1 MAEVHHRTV
10 TTSPNVDHPKDLQNL
25 LDTEMSLLNEYVCVL
40 ADITE
45 KLSRLTQ
52 HACLPTDSD
61 AERTKKSVLTMV
73 AGIIAFL
80 AIFWGSTY
88 VALGYPLSGSIPLS
102 YAAISFLSI
111 GYFFATKKFAFF
123 RFSQL
128 LLILWL
134 PFLLQWSLGGFANG
148 SVVMIWAFFT
158 PLAAMLFADAAHAAK
173 WLIAFLALA
182 IFSGFIDG
190 SVRDL
195 APPMG
200 AAANITFFV
209 LNMGFGCASVF
220 VVLNYFVKQR
230 EESLQQVVTAHNE
243 LERANKMLRQNEN
256 RIRELMLTDPLT
268 GLGNRRH
275 LDERLQVEVS
285 RAQRYGNS
293 LCVIITDLDHFKGIN
308 DTYGHSV
315 GDHVLKIF
323 AQHLQEA
330 VRTTDFV
337 ARFGGEEFILVLP
350 ETALQGAMQ
359 LAERIRATLEKKD
372 FSGIQRSITASF
384 GITDVKVGDTMEEV
398 FLRADRALYCSKE
411 NGRNRVTQLA

>member
-1 MAEVHHRTV
+1 M
-10 TTSPNVDHPKDLQNL
+10 L
-25 LDTEMSLLNEYVCVL
+25 TEIY
-40 ADITE
+40 E
-45 KLSRLTQ
+45 KLSRLTRL
-52 HACLPTDSD
+52 ACLPTDSD
-61 AERTKKSVLTMV
+61 AERTKKGVLTMV

-88 VALGYPLSGSIPLS
+88 VALGYPLPGSIPLS

-111 GYFFATKKFAFF
+111 GYFFVTKKFAFF

-173 WLIAFLALA
+173 WLIAFLALT
-182 IFSGFIDG
+182 ILSGFIDG

-200 AAANITFFV
+200 TTANLSFFV

-230 EESLQQVVTAHNE
+230 EDSLQQVVAAHNE
-243 LERANKMLRQNEN
+243 LERANEMLRHNEN

-268 GLGNRRH
+268 GVGNRRH
-275 LDERLQVEVS
+275 LDERLQAEFN
-285 RAQRYGNS
+285 RAKRYGNS
-293 LCVIITDLDHFKGIN
+293 LCVVITDLDHFKGIN

-323 AQHLQEA
+323 AKHLQEA
-330 VRTTDFV
+330 VRASDFV

-350 ETALQGAMQ
+350 ETTLQGAMQ
-359 LAERIRATLEKKD
+359 LADRIRTTLERRD
-372 FSGIQRSITASF
+372 FSGIERSITASF
-384 GITDVKVGDTMEEV
+384 GITVIKEGDAMEEIL
-398 FLRADRALYCSKE
+398 LRADRALYISKE
-411 NGRNRVTQLA
+411 NGRNRVSQLA

>member
-1 MAEVHHRTV
+1 
-10 TTSPNVDHPKDLQNL
+10 
-25 LDTEMSLLNEYVCVL
+25 MSRSNEQDSVFANFY
-40 ADITE
+40 E

-52 HACLPTDSD
+52 RACLPSDSD
-61 AERTKKSVLTMV
+61 AEQTKKGVLTMV

-88 VALGYPLSGSIPLS
+88 IALGYPLSGSIPLS

-158 PLAAMLFADAAHAAK
+158 PLAAMLFADAAHATK

-182 IFSGFIDG
+182 ILSGLID
-190 SVRDL
+190 SSLRDL

-200 AAANITFFV
+200 MAANVSFFV

-230 EESLQQVVTAHNE
+230 EDSLKQVVAARNE
-243 LERANKMLRQNEN
+243 LEHANNQLRQNEQ

-275 LDERLQVEVS
+275 LDERLHVEIN
-285 RAQRYGNS
+285 RARRYGNS
-293 LCVIITDLDHFKGIN
+293 LCVIMTDIDHFKGIN
-308 DTYGHSV
+308 DTYGHKV
-315 GDHVLKIF
+315 GDQVLQGF
-323 AQHLQEA
+323 AEVLQEA
-330 VRTTDFV
+330 VRATDFV
-337 ARFGGEEFILVLP
+337 SRFGGEEFILVLP
-350 ETALQGAMQ
+350 ETTPQGAVQ
-359 LAERIRATLEKKD
+359 LAERIRVTLENKH
-372 FSGIQRSITASF
+372 FSGILRHITASF
-384 GITDVKVGDTMEEV
+384 GVTCTKEGDAMEEIL
-398 FLRADRALYCSKE
+398 LRVDRALYCSKE

>member
-1 MAEVHHRTV
+1 MSVARE
-10 TTSPNVDHPKDLQNL
+10 
-25 LDTEMSLLNEYVCVL
+25 LDRVL
-40 ADITE
+40 ANIYE

-52 HACLPTDSD
+52 RACLPTDSD
-61 AERTKKSVLTMV
+61 AERTKKGVLTMV

-102 YAAISFLSI
+102 YAGISFLSI

-158 PLAAMLFADAAHAAK
+158 PLAAMLFADAAHATK
-173 WLIAFLALA
+173 WLIVFLALA
-182 IFSGFIDG
+182 ILSGLIDN
-190 SVRDL
+190 SIRDL
-195 APPMG
+195 APPMNT
-200 AAANITFFV
+200 AANVSFFV

-220 VVLNYFVKQR
+220 AVLNYFVKQR
-230 EESLQQVVTAHNE
+230 EDSLKQVVAAHHE
-243 LERANKMLRQNEN
+243 LEHANNLLRQNEN

-275 LDERLQVEVS
+275 LDERLQVEVN
-285 RAQRYGNS
+285 RARRYGNS
-293 LCVIITDLDHFKGIN
+293 LCVVMTDLDHFKGIN
-308 DTYGHSV
+308 DTYGHRA
-315 GDHVLKIF
+315 GDLVLQAF
-323 AQHLQEA
+323 ANVLQEA
-330 VRTTDFV
+330 VRATDFV

-350 ETALQGAMQ
+350 ETTLQGAMQ
-359 LAERIRATLEKKD
+359 LAERIRTTLEKSD
-372 FSGIQRSITASF
+372 FPDIQRDITASF
-384 GITDVKVGDTMEEV
+384 GVTSVKEGDVMEEI